1 MTHPKNP
8 GESRSCFSAAIR
20 PVLPHMFKRYWR
32 VVWFVTQ
39 IIMTWALFLVLLLF
53 SQVLQHGEGRM
64 IERSN
69 LNCGPLEI
77 RRFRCVDPLQEQ
89 ASGGRSESAQMSVHV
104 GDEGAVTVVDKNSLE
119 ALSAQELR
127 RSGLDCSLDDLSI
140 HPIIDR
146 LKPLQYNAYA
156 GSLQAAQSSVHVEDD
171 GVVAA
176 GASKLS
182 ETESVGSTPFEARSL
197 ATNSSETLTVGG
209 DRRSDLKCGP
219 LEIHRY
225 RCDPP
230 QEPWVLMQRS
240 RYPHSFWSSLV
251 LEDDDGGICLV
262 GLLIC
267 QLITLNLSHASI
279 ETAITETIP
288 NLAKTPVLTDAL
300 NALS

>member
-1 MTHPKNP
+1 MQRWGVGGMKAQKVQNISTTPKHIKLGFRSAKPHSPILSLLPALSGVTHPKNP

-230 QEPWVLMQRS
+230 QEP
-240 RYPHSFWSSLV
+240 
-251 LEDDDGGICLV
+251 
-262 GLLIC
+262 
-267 QLITLNLSHASI
+267 
-279 ETAITETIP
+279 
-288 NLAKTPVLTDAL
+288 
-300 NALS
+300 